1 MDIAVTWSK
10 FKSEQLFIIYKGE
23 WGRDIKYV
31 ECCKFQTNFCLLLLS
46 FYTIGYWNPQEEVLV
61 ISLGVRKKF
70 LLQAGHTA
78 WHPISLEP
86 QKNLKMFQKEQT
98 PQVRAATSFSTIGLW
113 IVAQNWV
120 LFLKWNTVIC
130 LPFYVAFLQIGLEWQ
145 IYSDFWIYEYIS
157 VIYMFTDF
165 LAHDPSLILS
175 KLRSRKW
182 WKETAS
188 ILELCHQ
195 LAAVSAAVN
204 LRSSSESL

>member
-10 FKSEQLFIIYKGE
+10 FKSEQLFIIYEGE
-23 WGRDIKYV
+23 WGGDIKYV

-46 FYTIGYWNPQEEVLV
+46 FYTVGYWNPQEEVLV
-61 ISLGVRKKF
+61 ISLGVQKKF

-120 LFLKWNTVIC
+120 RFPKVEHCHLS
-130 LPFYVAFLQIGLEWQ
+130 AFLCCIFTNWAWMVNLFRLLN
-145 IYSDFWIYEYIS
+145 IWIYFS
-157 VIYMFTDF
+157 DLHVHR
-165 LAHDPSLILS
+165 LLS
-175 KLRSRKW
+175 TWSKSNSFQV
-182 WKETAS
+182 E
-188 ILELCHQ
+188 
-195 LAAVSAAVN
+195 V
-204 LRSSSESL
+204 